1 MQPTLT
7 IAFSSKLI
15 AGLFLAAA
23 PNPFDLKAALLAGH
37 AQHPVIVHFPIALF
51 IASAVFE
58 TLAIW
63 RKQPVLAS
71 VAYFN
76 LLGAALS
83 LPFTIAT
90 GLGAWQWQLEGATL
104 TENLR
109 LHLIFAITTAA
120 FTLAAYVRRARLRSK
135 GEQPGAAYFALMT
148 LGLLT
153 ITLTG
158 HLGGILSGVEAPNP

>member
-1 MQPTLT
+1 MNDWNRLVRSEV
-7 IAFSSKLI
+7 IMK
-15 AGLFLAAA
+15 LFLATS

-58 TLAIW
+58 LLAVW

-76 LLGAALS
+76 LVSAVLS
-83 LPFTIAT
+83 LPLTLAT
-90 GLGAWQWQLEGATL
+90 GLGAWRWQLEGATL
-104 TENLR
+104 KGNLR
-109 LHLIFAITTAA
+109 LHLICALTSAA
-120 FTLAAYVRRARLRSK
+120 LIFFLYVIRSRLRAKSIP
-135 GEQPGAAYFALMT
+135 PGIAYFAVMGLTLMM
-148 LGLLT
+148 

-158 HLGGILSGVEAPNP
+158 HLGGILSGVETS

>member
-1 MQPTLT
+1 MN
-7 IAFSSKLI
+7 I
-15 AGLFLAAA
+15 LAAT
-23 PNPFDLKAALLAGH
+23 NPFDLKAALLAPH

-58 TLAIW
+58 VLAIW
-63 RKQPVLAS
+63 RKQPVFAA

-90 GLGAWQWQLEGATL
+90 GLGAWRWQLEGAKL
-104 TENLR
+104 KGNLQ
-109 LHLIFAITTAA
+109 LHLVCALTSAA
-120 FTLAAYVRRARLRSK
+120 LILVLWWKRARLHAKHR
-135 GEQPGAAYFALMT
+135 QPGAGYFVVLA
-148 LGLLT
+148 LGLVM

-158 HLGGILSGVEAPNP
+158 HLGGIVSGVESP